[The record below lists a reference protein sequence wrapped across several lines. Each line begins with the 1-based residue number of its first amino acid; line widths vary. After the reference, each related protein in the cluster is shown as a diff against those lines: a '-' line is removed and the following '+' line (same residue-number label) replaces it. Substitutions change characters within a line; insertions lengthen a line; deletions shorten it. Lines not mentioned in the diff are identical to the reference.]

1 MPKIDLS
8 KIPHRTGSIYPAPYD
23 AEMAGRSSI
32 RVGQAG
38 GLSQF
43 GANIVILAP
52 GAKSSLRHYHTK
64 EDEFVMVMEGT
75 LTLVEDDGPVEMQ
88 PGDCATFPAGK
99 ANGHHLIN
107 ATDREARFLVIG
119 TSAPDEVAYYS
130 DVDMMVTVA
139 DGSFTFTRRDGSP
152 MEDT

>member
-1 MPKIDLS
+1 MPKLDLS
-8 KIPHRTGSIYPAPYD
+8 KIPRRTGSIYPAPYD
-23 AEMAGRSSI
+23 AEMAGRSSL

-64 EDEFVMVMEGT
+64 EDEFVMVMDGT
-75 LTLVEDDGPVEMQ
+75 LTLIEDDGPVEMQ

-152 MEDT
+152 MEET